1 MVISDV
7 PCKIHETA
15 QLSKIQSFSFLPFLP
30 FLSPLLTVFVSWG
43 SLSKQFSQFSLLD
56 FDFLLPKC
64 NSYFDSVILILL
76 LTSWSSR
83 QQAHLLVSRLHPV
96 LLPACTRAI
105 VPLDLIHVA
114 IHSYHQ

>member
-15 QLSKIQSFSFLPFLP
+15 QLSKIQSFSFLSFLPFLPFLP
-30 FLSPLLTVFVSWG
+30 FLSPLSTVFVSWG
-43 SLSKQFSQFSLLD
+43 RLSKQFSPFLD

-76 LTSWSSR
+76 LTS
-83 QQAHLLVSRLHPV
+83 
-96 LLPACTRAI
+96 
-105 VPLDLIHVA
+105 
-114 IHSYHQ
+114 